1 MRCFSACHPPY
12 LCRYGIVWPSKGKV
26 TNGKSGS
33 FLQENMNKICW
44 DAFSMD
50 VSSFTNLY
58 TLSTCVITS
67 TGHVPTTQTKHAKN
81 TRHHI
86 TPSATST
93 NTRAM
98 IPFVCFLCMYMYM
111 QMYMSVSVWVHE
123 MCACVC
129 VCSLYVH
136 ILKNDHTYTHTDP
149 DKETDACVYINWM
162 FKCTVT
168 CTYIQTLIHT

>member
-1 MRCFSACHPPY
+1 
-12 LCRYGIVWPSKGKV
+12 
-26 TNGKSGS
+26 
-33 FLQENMNKICW
+33 MNKICW

-50 VSSFTNLY
+50 MCYHKYSA
-58 TLSTCVITS
+58 
-67 TGHVPTTQTKHAKN
+67 GHVPTAQTKHAKN

-98 IPFVCFLCMYMYM
+98 IHFVCFLCMYMYM
-111 QMYMSVSVWVHE
+111 QMYMSVSVCVHE
-123 MCACVC
+123 MCACVCVC

-149 DKETDACVYINWM
+149 DKETDACVYIN
-162 FKCTVT
+162 
-168 CTYIQTLIHT
+168 